1 MQLVEDPIG
10 SKLHDMTVEIVLV
23 ELLQLG
29 LTLVVLAEI
38 TFLKSNSCVNLIH

>member
-1 MQLVEDPIG
+1 MQLVKDPIG

-29 LTLVVLAEI
+29 LALVVLAEI